1 MKIGSKILYN
11 YFVIK
16 KERDEFMTKELFIH
30 TIETMRALNK
40 EQEDFDAILKRID
53 NEFGGGYLHNKTIS
67 LLADIL
73 KEVTNDKYDYISY
86 YLWEIDFGNE
96 YYDGCI
102 TEEDGTVIPLK
113 TAEDLYNLIM
123 SNDK

>member
-1 MKIGSKILYN
+1 MS
-11 YFVIK
+11 
-16 KERDEFMTKELFIH
+16 FMNKQLFIQ
-30 TIETMRALNK
+30 TIETMRELNK

-73 KEVTNDKYDYISY
+73 KEAMNDKYDYISY

-102 TEEDGTVIPLK
+102 TEADGTSIPLK
-113 TAEDLYNLIM
+113 TAEDLYNLIT
-123 SNDK
+123 SNNE